1 MNFQEKIEIYKDII
15 VSLDYCVNDYLYIL
29 EGLKN
34 KNNGILND
42 VDNAIVFLMRCLKKY
57 YGKDVMLFIDEYDT
71 PFIEAKTGNFY
82 QELKGSLATLLRS
95 SLKNSEDL
103 KWIMLILKILLKNL
117 KNLFIIKIMI

>member
-29 EGLKN
+29 
-34 KNNGILND
+34 D
-42 VDNAIVFLMRCLKKY
+42 VEN
-57 YGKDVMLFIDEYDT
+57 DEY
-71 PFIEAKTGNFY
+71 FISPHAAVRF
-82 QELKGSLATLLRS
+82 
-95 SLKNSEDL
+95 